1 MFYMQGQRC
10 IRPDLIAKELDEGR
24 LGVKFHPQ
32 TLSRRFISWL
42 FRHYDIV
49 EYVTHFYDD
58 EPHDI
63 DEMLGFPGEDV
74 HWWDSAAGRAAAYP
88 IFRAYEEYRMTF
100 CNWVDVIN
108 PGGWVDTQAEANK
121 LSRVAME
128 GIRNWPVPKKGRVF
142 AAERDNGTFY
152 LYAYGRDFLGED
164 LWFMAKRRKTHGE

>member
-1 MFYMQGQRC
+1 M
-10 IRPDLIAKELDEGR
+10 
-24 LGVKFHPQ
+24 VKKKVNPNKIP
-32 TLSRRFISWL
+32 LSRRFISWL

-100 CNWVDVIN
+100 CNWVDVITQVA
-108 PGGWVDTQAEANK
+108 GWTLGRKRINCPVLPWRASATGPSRRRAAFLP
-121 LSRVAME
+121 LSGTTARFTYMPMA
-128 GIRNWPVPKKGRVF
+128 GISSAK
-142 AAERDNGTFY
+142 TF
-152 LYAYGRDFLGED
+152 GS
-164 LWFMAKRRKTHGE
+164 